1 MFERRILAGVDGRA
15 QGLDAT
21 ALAVALAK
29 LSGAGIVLAH
39 VYEPEPKWS
48 SSLRTYQRELREH
61 NHRVLERARQLVPD
75 EVSVE
80 GHLTGHGLPAPAL
93 CGLAQEEGCDG
104 LAIGS
109 THRGLT
115 GRIVVGSTG
124 EMLLSGAGLPIAVAP
139 PGFAARSFAVHQVIA
154 AFDGSPESE
163 AALAAGAEMAGRI
176 GARLKL
182 MAVADP
188 NPLRRGAVEEA
199 RLRILIQGALERLG
213 VSADAEVMTGDPAT
227 TLLHACSGSDLIF
240 AGARGHGPLRDEL
253 PGAVSARLIRS
264 CACPVIVM
272 PRTLA
277 AEAADAA
284 AAVTT

>member
-1 MFERRILAGVDGRA
+1 MFERRILAGVDGRM

-29 LSGAGIVLAH
+29 LAGADIVLAH

-48 SSLRTYQRELREH
+48 SSRRVYQRELREH
-61 NHRVLERARQLVPD
+61 NHQVLDRARKLVP
-75 EVSVE
+75 EEIQVA
-80 GHLTGHGLPAPAL
+80 GHLTGHGVPAPAL

-124 EMLLSGAGLPIAVAP
+124 EMLLSGAGLPVAVAP
-139 PGFAARSFAVHQVIA
+139 PGFAARSFAVHHVIA
-154 AFDGSPESE
+154 AFDGSPEAE
-163 AALAAGAEMAGRI
+163 AALAAGAALAGRT
-176 GARLKL
+176 GARLKV

-199 RLRILIQGALERLG
+199 RLRVLVQEAFERLG
-213 VSADAEVMTGDPAT
+213 LTAETQVMTGDPAS
-227 TLLHACSGSDLIF
+227 TLLHACTGSDLIF

-264 CACPVIVM
+264 CTCPVIVM
-272 PRTLA
+272 PRPLA
-277 AEAADAA
+277 AETAEAA